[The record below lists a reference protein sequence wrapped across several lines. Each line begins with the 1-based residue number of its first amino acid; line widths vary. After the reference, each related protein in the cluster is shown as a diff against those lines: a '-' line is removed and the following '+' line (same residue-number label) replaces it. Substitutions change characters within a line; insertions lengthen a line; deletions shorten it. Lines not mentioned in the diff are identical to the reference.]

1 MSITLIIIIVTVAI
15 SLAANNNQELYS
27 KLLFNSYQVT
37 QRKEWH
43 RLISHAFVHDRTNI
57 FHLIFNMYV
66 LYSFGNAVEDF
77 LAYTIGSKA
86 ILYYLFIYL
95 GGTMAATIPSL
106 IKHKNNYAYNSVGA
120 SGAVSSVLFAAI
132 AFMPLSGGIGILFIP
147 ISIPP
152 LVFGVLYIAYEMY
165 MDKRGGT
172 NIAHDDHIG
181 GAVFGFLFTL
191 LFVPGAFIN
200 FINQIVSYF
209 N

>member
-132 AFMPLSGGIGILFIP
+132 AFMPLSGGIGIYLFQ
-147 ISIPP
+147 
-152 LVFGVLYIAYEMY
+152 LVFHHLYLVFYILLTRCIWINEEAPILLMMIISVVLCLA
-165 MDKRGGT
+165 
-172 NIAHDDHIG
+172 
-181 GAVFGFLFTL
+181 FCLPFCLFLVL
-191 LFVPGAFIN
+191 L
-200 FINQIVSYF
+200 
-209 N
+209 

>member
-1 MSITLIIIIVTVAI
+1 MSLTIIIIIVTVAV
-15 SLAANNNQELYS
+15 SLAANNNPELYS
-27 KLLFNSYQVT
+27 KLLFNPYQVT
-37 QRKEWH
+37 ERKEWH
-43 RLISHAFVHDRTNI
+43 RLITHAFVHDKNNI

-66 LYSFGNAVEDF
+66 LYSFGNAIEGF
-77 LAYTIGSKA
+77 LAYALGSKA
-86 ILYYLFIYL
+86 MLYYLFIYL
-95 GGTMAATIPSL
+95 GGTMAATIPAL

-152 LVFGVLYIAYEMY
+152 IIFGVLYIAYEMY

-172 NIAHDDHIG
+172 NIAHDAHIG
-181 GAVFGFLFTL
+181 GALFGLLFTL

-200 FINQIVSYF
+200 FIHQIVAYF
-209 N
+209 